1 MARLISRTQVE
12 EIKDFIRDTSFS
24 QNVSISGSLLVSQS
38 FDIGSAPDTKSTI
51 TGSVELTGSLTID
64 GPLNVIGDQ
73 ALNATASVSLKS
85 IDTQL
90 FGGIKPED
98 FGAEEATLFVS
109 STSGDDN
116 NDGRTP
122 QFALRTVKKA
132 AELAE
137 AGDDGRFGLPTG
149 SLFSGF
155 RIEVSSGTYLEEN
168 PIELPKNTTV
178 WGSGLRVTKIVAKNE
193 NEDLFWVNSGCYL
206 SEMTFAGLRVFP
218 SVDDSRSGFAIAFA
232 PNSFIT
238 TSPYIQNC
246 SMISNQENSFLEKY
260 EKIPAGGGGLNV
272 DGNIIHPDSP
282 LASMVL
288 DAYTQIA
295 PNGVGC
301 QVVGRGFIQ
310 LVSFF
315 TNFSAYSVKV
325 IQGGQA
331 VLLNSNTS
339 FGDFGMYA
347 SGSRFITGSGGN
359 LEAFNRVRD
368 GYTIIID
375 TIEDGLTAIPEFI
388 PNTNAGVKVTDE
400 LQQFSNNNS
409 SNVVA
414 EQAKSEYRLV
424 SNIVSSG
431 ISNIPSLLAKSA
443 TRGYN
448 TGSVWNISFGNQ
460 ITGSTSATSTEL
472 DIIDDRFTKVK
483 EVLELGARATASYT
497 LVDNID
503 GLIKATNTVPYIGS
517 DATTQDEVTIIN
529 RNFNTV
535 LQIVERGLNNE
546 FFPLPPFTSSN
557 AANIKVTETP
567 QYNTDISSS
576 AEVANKVSSSFA
588 TVFKILELGSDY
600 APTTIQSSSIEN
612 PSIDFQNGYDT
623 LIGNLSFIQ
632 NETIAYLSSSWSE
645 SDYNEV
651 TCKRDIGH
659 IVNGAAADLLYGGNE
674 QSILNGKFYYLY
686 PSEATASQKQETLD
700 AIRYAG
706 GLAESLVGDITY
718 VEPSINVENGYDL
731 LVNNKS
737 FIQNEV
743 ISFVSSSWRSF
754 EYDEVKCKRD
764 VGHVINAVATDL
776 RYGGNERSRIAG
788 EFYYLYPSTATT
800 TQLLPTLD
808 GIEWAKDLS
817 KKLVVKETFVT
828 ASAIIQSTYD
838 LIVEN
843 RSLIQEETVNF
854 IDTQFPNLVYLR
866 EKCKRDTGYIVDAVS
881 TDLYYGGNQKSV
893 RAGLYYNEVP
903 SKVNGDQLNETVD
916 GISYAKSFID
926 KVITNQIVEPPTVIN
941 NTYAR
946 VRAGNVLQFVSSS
959 VSGSEIERAKVSSSF
974 GIVEDIIKQGEDSLL
989 AAIAGNTPNFKWT
1002 LEEPK
1007 LVSGVTLVESSITAS
1022 SAEVKSISS
1031 SFEIVTKII
1040 ESGSSINT
1048 DKTIGSAS
1056 NGLPISQVG
1065 IPKDSYG
1072 DNLITTTIGT
1082 KLPNDIVAVTNVN
1095 GNIKFNDNSQ
1105 ITSSISASVST
1116 ASSISE
1122 SFRTVIDIIEYGIS
1136 GSKEIS
1142 GSADSSSY
1150 FEVVSLPNDST
1161 AFYINDDQL
1170 RYFDGREGY
1179 ALGGEDTGSF
1189 VGSKKDPTLTLVRNE
1204 MYNFSINDLGF
1215 EDTSINS
1222 PFLIKTKRTAGTVY
1236 DVYESI
1242 GLINN
1247 GITFGTITFTPLED
1261 TPDTLFYVNPTN
1273 ASASGVI
1280 NIVDSLPLS
1289 SEQKYVYVP
1298 TKGEF
1303 EKVVNTK
1310 DNIKVTNGIQ
1320 YTSSLDASVSD
1331 RNIVSGGFST
1341 VVGILKSGVDSYTP
1355 TSATYNPADGEFV
1368 INISQHGLDVDDRIY
1383 LKPESF
1389 VFTCDMD
1396 GNRTEHKLPSVGQP
1410 AYNKQLTI
1418 NSITDNT
1425 ISVNVGKSG
1434 PNIKFTP
1441 TTASYDPATGD
1452 FSATVGKH
1460 TLSVGEGIILSEES
1474 FAFTCDMDNDQSV
1487 KSYPRIGI
1495 DPFAVRSIPI
1505 TSVTDTT
1512 LTFNVGVS
1520 GPNKTFT
1527 PTATSYNALTG
1538 DMIVTVGQH
1547 GLGIGRSVVLE
1558 NESFAFTCDQDGG
1571 ATTHSYPRLGSD
1583 PYAGKSIPIISV
1595 GNTSHTPTNAPYNA
1609 STGLVTLTIAGH
1621 GFSNGDYIKVEDGA
1635 LTYSCVLDGNSVS
1648 KSYPRAGYDYPSGRW
1663 IQISNV
1669 TTDTFDI
1676 NIGSSSYTGAHTFVS
1691 ATAGGIK
1698 RQTGTFTINVGNGG
1712 TAQNSLHTFVSASAN
1727 AVKHKPQ
1734 SPHTFVSASLYAIQH
1749 LPQSNHTFVRTNIN
1763 SVTTLPI
1770 LTKTIDGLVKRGNVT
1785 QYTSSLVSSE
1795 TLISKLSSSFETVLD
1810 IIEFGTGS
1818 TPTSASYDPADGDFV
1833 MTIPNHKFKKADSIY
1848 LKPESFTF
1856 TCDMDNN
1863 KTEHI
1868 LPSVG
1873 QPAYNNKLRIKSVTD
1888 NTITVNVGKSGP
1900 NVEFTPS
1907 TASYNPATGDFVMT
1921 VGTHSLS
1928 VGEGIVLDTHSFA
1941 FTCDMDNNQSVKSY
1955 PRLGIDPYAGRS
1967 IIITDITDTTL
1978 TVNVGVSSPNK
1989 YFTPSNVN
1997 YNSLSGDM
2005 VVTVGQHGL
2014 GVSRSVVLENESFAF
2029 TCDQDGNA
2037 TTHSYPR
2044 SGSDPYAE
2052 QSIKITSVG
2061 TTTHTPTDAPYN
2073 ATTGVVT
2080 LTIAEHGF
2088 SNGDYIKVDDSGLTY
2103 TCVLDG
2109 NSVTKSYP
2117 RAGYDN
2123 PSGRWLA
2130 ISNVTTNT
2138 FDINIGASSYKGT
2151 HTFVSATTNGIKRQT
2166 GTFTINVG
2174 DGGSASGSIHTFVS
2188 ASTNAVKHEP
2198 QSIHTFVS
2206 SSRGAV
2212 KHLPQ
2217 SVHTFVRT
2225 INESVSVIPPKVEN
2239 TEEAIAVGIVS
2250 QFTTSS
2256 ISASASDISFI
2267 SESFEIVTRIIEFG
2281 SGSYE
2286 SSSLYG
2292 SEVTSSTTVA
2302 AYNLLKSNIG
2312 FIQEET
2318 IAYLSSS
2325 WSSASYNELS
2335 CSRDIA
2341 GIVSGAAEDLIHN
2354 VYSASVFNGK
2364 FYLEYPSEAEN
2375 SQLNQTLDGIRYAS
2389 RLAQNIASNVV
2400 FSSPAQ
2406 DRLNTQTIIVNNK
2419 NFIKEEAIS
2428 FLSSSWSSH
2437 NHPEEICKRD
2447 IVHILDASITD
2458 IVYGGNE
2465 RTINAGVFYWKFPSE
2480 ATGSQ
2485 LFPTLDGIEY
2495 AGEVAQKVVS
2505 GAVFVPPTSTKVNA
2519 YNLVFDNKDLIQ
2531 NEVIEYVS
2539 SSWNAADYDDIK
2551 CKRDTGYIID
2561 AAITDLLYGGNERSI
2576 IAGDFYYKYPSKAQ
2590 GSQLDQTVDGI
2601 VHAQRL
2607 SDKVMS
2613 NTILVN
2619 PSVENEGLY
2628 QTIEQNRELVQ
2639 AEVIAYISSSWVG
2652 FDYNEAK
2659 CSRDV
2664 GHILDAVS
2672 TDLRYGGNER
2682 SVVAGEYYY
2691 LYPSEATSVQKSQT
2705 IDGIV
2710 HAANLVQKL
2719 IQNVILSQPSAT
2731 KLSIWNSIRN
2741 NRTLIQKEVTEYID
2755 YKYPFFTYNR
2765 EKCRRDVGHILDGVA
2780 TDFLWGGNQRS
2791 IKSGE
2796 FYYLF
2801 PSEATTVQKDETID
2815 GIMYAKNL
2823 VTDIITQKQ
2832 FTPTTATYD
2841 PSNGDFVMTIPNHN
2855 LDDRD
2860 EIYIKSDSFVFTCTM
2875 DGNKTEHKLPS
2886 VGQPAYNTKLGIKS
2900 VTNDTITVNV
2910 GKSGPNVQFNPTNA
2924 SYDPATGEFV
2934 ITTGTHSLSVGEGIV
2949 LDTGSFAF
2957 TCEMDN
2963 DQSVKSYPRFGIDP
2977 FAGRSMIITDVTDT
2991 TMTVN
2996 VGVSAP
3002 NKLFTP
3008 TDVNYNAL
3016 SGDMI
3021 VTAGQHG
3028 LGIGRSVVLE
3038 NESFAFTCDQDGDS
3052 TTHSYPR
3059 LGSDPY
3065 AEKSI
3070 VITSVGTTSHTITN
3084 APYDASTGDVT
3095 ITIANHN
3102 FSNGDY
3108 IKIDDNGLTY
3118 TCLLDGNSAEKSYPR
3133 AGYDNPSGRWLEISN
3148 VTTNTFDI
3156 NIGSSSNTSAHTFIS
3171 ATNNGLKRQTGT
3183 FTINVGDGGS
3193 ASGSIHTFVSASTN
3207 AVKHLPQSIHTFVS
3221 ASNGAVKH
3229 LPQAGHTFVRT
3240 QNNSISVL
3248 SQLITKSPSRV
3259 SNTDGNIK
3267 VTSYEAVTSSIALSG
3282 SYQTEVSESYGVVTG
3297 IICDGINSFTPT
3309 NATYDPSNGDFVMTI
3324 NEHGLT
3330 TKNGVYLR
3338 PESFTFT
3345 CDMDG
3350 NRSEHNLPSVGQPSY
3365 NKRTKIKSIT
3375 EDTITLNVGKSG
3387 PNVEF
3392 NPTTASYDPATGDFV
3407 VTVASHSLSV
3417 GEGIIMVS
3425 ESFAFTCDMDNDQS
3439 VKSYPRVG
3447 IDPYSVRSIPL
3458 TAVTDTTM
3466 TFNVG
3471 ASGPNKYFTPVSASY
3486 NALSGDMT
3494 LTVSESFG
3502 LGIGRSVVLE
3512 NESIAFTCDMD
3523 SNLTTHSYPRSG
3535 SDPYAEQSIIITS
3548 IGKTNHSVTNA
3559 PYNSATGDVTIT
3571 IANHNFNNGDYIKL
3585 DDNSLT
3591 YTCVLDGNTT
3601 TKSYPRPNYDYP
3613 SGRWLE
3619 ISNVTTNTFDINIGS
3634 SPYVGSHTFVSATTN
3649 GLERQ
3654 DGTFTINVGDGGS
3667 ASGSIHTFVSS
3678 SDRAVKHLPQS
3689 LHTFISS
3696 SNGAIK
3702 HLPQS
3707 NHTFIRTEQSSVS
3720 TVPVLSESIE
3730 DLIKV
3735 SGTSQF
3741 TSSLSGSG
3749 IEAGFVTRSV
3759 GFINDIIKFGTDNT
3773 RFSLAKWYDDT
3784 LDTPQNLT
3792 TGSYVTASGT
3802 YTTDNEFNIVSSS
3815 FGQIIDIIEN
3825 GTGSFTPTN
3834 ATYDPANGNFVISI
3848 SNHNL
3853 NVGDEIYIRPES
3865 FTFTCDM
3872 DGNKTEHILPS
3883 VGQPA
3888 YSGVLPITS
3897 KTTNTITVNVGI
3909 SGPNVSFTPT
3919 NATYDPSNGDFV
3931 ITTGRH
3937 NLSIGEGIVLDTGSF
3952 AFTCDMDDN
3961 QSIKSYPRLGIDPY
3975 ANRSIKI
3982 TSITG
3987 TTMTVNVGV
3996 SGPNKTFKPVSASY
4010 DGLSGDM
4017 ILTVSESFG
4026 LGVGRSVVLENES
4039 ISFTCDQDDNATT
4052 HSYPRLGSDPYAGKS
4067 IKITSVGKSLH
4078 TPTDAPYNSS
4088 TGDVIITI
4096 ANHGFSNGD
4105 YIKVSDNGLTYTC
4118 ILDGNTISKSYPR
4131 AGYDSPSGRWIPITN
4146 VTTNTF
4152 KINIGSSSYVG
4163 KHKFISAQQNSI
4175 ERQTGTFT
4183 INVGDAG
4190 SASGSIHTFV
4200 SSSANAVKHEPQSV
4214 HTFVSA
4220 STGAVKHLPQSV
4232 HTFVRTT
4239 KDSIS
4244 ILPAIVSNTTNNI
4257 KVTDTTQFTSS
4268 IVGSV
4273 TEVNKVK
4280 SSIGIVENILIN
4292 GTSVKPLVHKNNSDK
4307 NNLIKA
4313 TDAVQ
4318 ITSASFGDRLQQRL
4332 ISSSIAIVTNIVENG
4347 TGSLPTLVEYGTPS
4361 DSPKTLAAYNL
4372 LKDNIEFIQSESI
4385 AYLSSSWSTASYDE
4399 SKCSRDIGGIISG
4412 AAEDMLHNANSASI
4426 FNGKFYY
4433 DFPSQAQGAQ
4443 LQQTLDGINYAGR
4456 LAESIVRG
4464 YTFQT
4469 ASAVLSGSVELIR
4482 NNREFIENETI
4493 AFLSSSW
4500 DGFTY
4505 NEITCKRDV
4514 THIID
4519 AVSTDLLYGGNERSV
4534 NAGDYYYR
4542 YPSAAITGGVPN
4554 ENKQKDP
4561 TVTAVDFVQG
4571 FVSEIVSGAI
4581 FQTASNEVEYVYESI
4596 RNNREF
4602 IQSETVQFVNA
4613 KYPNLDYKEASCKR
4627 DTGFIIDAVATDL
4640 RYGGNQ
4646 RALTA
4651 GEFYYRF
4658 PSKATGVQI
4667 EETTDALIYARDLIE
4682 KIVDKETLFIPTGS
4696 LNTDNKIKITS
4707 FSPAAGGD
4715 ITDVTILNTIS
4726 SSFSIVSD
4734 AISNGKADVTPTNAT
4749 YNPTTGNFVMTIVSH
4764 SFDVGEGIYLKPES
4778 FTFTCDMDN
4787 NKTEHSLPSVGQPA
4801 YNKEL
4806 EIVSKTDNTITL
4818 NVGVSGPNV
4827 EFNPTTA
4834 SYNPATGD
4842 FVMTVESHSL
4852 SIGEGIVLD
4861 PESFAFTCDMD
4872 NNQSVK
4878 SYPRVGIDPFAGR
4891 SMKITS
4897 ITGTTMTV
4905 NAGVSGPNKYFTPSN
4920 VNYNALSGDMVVTV
4934 GQHGL
4939 GVSRSVVLENESF
4952 AFTCDQDG
4960 NSTIHSYPRSGS
4972 DPYAE
4977 QSIKITSVGTTSH
4990 TVTNAPY
4997 NASTGDITITIS
5009 EHGFSNGDYIKLS
5022 DNSLT
5027 YTCVLDGDTVEKSY
5041 PRTGIDTPSNRWLV
5055 ISNVTTNT
5063 FDINI
5068 GSSSYTSAHT
5078 FVSATTDGLERQT
5091 GTFTINVGDGGS
5103 ASGSI
5108 HTFVSASTNAVKH
5121 EPQSPHTF
5129 ISASNG
5135 AIKHLPQSLH
5145 TFVRTQNESVSVIQP
5160 ATDYGSV
5167 STDVDILSAYGLITE
5182 SVPFIQNE
5190 VVEYISSSWY
5200 GFDYDSA
5207 KCRRDIGFIVNGVAE
5222 DLRYGIV
5229 SASSVNAKFYY
5240 QFPSEAN
5247 GTGSQ
5252 SQQTVDGI
5260 NYASQLA
5267 NQIVKGATFNSPST
5281 QISAS
5286 VELLRNNRGFIQ
5298 SESISYLSSSW
5309 EGFDFVEATCARDV
5323 GHIIDA
5329 VSTDLLYG
5337 GSQRS
5342 KIAGEYYYKYPST
5355 ATTTQLE
5362 PTTTGIKYAGDL
5374 GSNLVEG
5381 KIFVTASI
5389 EKLAGN
5395 KVLLD
5400 NKEFIQN
5407 EVIAYISS
5415 SWSTFDYN
5423 EDKCK
5428 RDTGYILNGVAT
5440 DFLYGGNERSKVN
5453 GEYYFEKP
5461 SDATLNYQVTGD
5473 ATKTVF
5479 VTPTNATYNPAN
5491 GDFVMTV
5498 GTHRFNVGDSISLS
5512 TESFTFTCDMDGN
5525 KTEHSLPSI
5534 GQPAYNNK
5542 LLITSK
5548 TNDTITVNVGVS
5560 GPNVEFNPTNAT
5572 YNPATGD
5579 FVITTGTHSLSV
5591 GEGIVL
5597 DPQSFAF
5604 TCDMDNNQ
5612 SVKSYPRVGIDPY
5625 AARSIKITSIT
5636 GTTMTVNVGISAAN
5650 KLFTPTDVN
5659 YNALSGDMVVN
5670 VGQHGLGVG
5679 RSVVLENESFAF
5691 TCDQDGD
5698 STTHSYPRSGSDPYA
5713 EQSIVINSVGTTSHT
5728 VFNAPY
5734 NATTG
5739 DITLTIYNHNFSN
5752 GDYIKL
5758 SDNSLSYTCVLDGD
5772 TVEKSYPRAGYDNP
5786 SGRWLEISNVTTNTF
5801 DINIGASSYT
5811 SAHTFVSAT
5820 RNGLERQ
5827 TGTFTINVG
5836 DGGSASGSIHT
5847 FVSASTN
5854 AVKHLPQSVHTFVSA
5869 STGAVKHLPQ
5879 SNHTFVRTK
5888 RNSVSVIIP
5897 AIGQLNQTIDG
5908 INYSARLAGKVLE
5921 NATFVSPTTEVSASA
5936 ELLRNN
5942 RSFVQNE
5949 TIEFISSSWSNVT
5962 YSEDKCRRDTGYIID
5977 AAITDLVYGG
5987 NERSTVAGLYYW
5999 KYPSRATKGGTPS
6012 EANQLDPTVDG
6023 IRFANGTSQNVVQNL
6038 LYTTPSDEIKNGVQL
6053 LRDNTTFIQKE
6064 TIAYLSSSWSEFEY
6078 NEVSCSRDLGYII
6091 DAVATD
6097 LTYGGNERAV
6107 QAGTFYY
6114 YIPSI
6119 ATTEQKPQTTDGIDF
6134 SKGLAEKIIKQK
6146 QLVFPFLLN
6155 KNGANALR
6163 NAKKVLQGKAI
6174 SYTNAAFPTFDYN
6187 EEKCYRDT
6195 GFILDAIVTDI
6206 TYGGNERSIR
6216 AAESYYN
6223 GVYGSAAVVINEQ
6236 KLETAETNRYLRT
6249 QFQFVA
6255 RQAPVEEFGSL
6266 IITTGHDFSYA
6277 GAGVTYKALPP
6288 NQGGD
6293 GIPDPD
6299 KEITEIGGGRVFF
6312 TSGNELGDF
6321 RIGGGLVIKQASGTL
6336 EGRTFSKS
6344 LFSLVTPFSLALQD

>member
-1 MARLISRTQVE
+1 MARLISRKQVE
-12 EIKDFIRDTSFS
+12 EVQDFIRDTSFAQS
-24 QNVSISGSLLVSQS
+24 VSISGSLLVSQS
-38 FDIGSAPDTKSTI
+38 FDLGSDPSEKSTI

-64 GPLNVIGDQ
+64 GPLNFVGDQ
-73 ALNATASVSLKS
+73 SLELTASVALESL
-85 IDTQL
+85 DTQL

-98 FGAEEATLFVS
+98 FGAMDATIYVS
-109 STSGDDN
+109 STSGDDT
-116 NDGRTP
+116 NDGRTQ
-122 QFALRTVKKA
+122 QFPVRTVKRA
-132 AELAE
+132 AELAT

-149 SLFSGF
+149 SLFTGF
-155 RIEVSSGTYLEEN
+155 RIEVSAGTYLEQN

-178 WGSGLRVTKIVAKNE
+178 WGAGLRVTKIVAKNE

-218 SVDDSRSGFAIAFA
+218 SVDNSQSGFAIAFA

-260 EKIPAGGGGLNV
+260 EAIPAGGGGLNV

-375 TIEDGLTAIPEFI
+375 TIEDGLSAIPEFV
-388 PNTNAGVKVTDE
+388 PNTNTGIKVTDE
-400 LQQFSNNNS
+400 LQQFNSNNS
-409 SNVVA
+409 SDTVA

-431 ISNIPSLLAKSA
+431 INNIPSLLAKSA

-448 TGSVWNISFGNQ
+448 TGSVWNISNGTQ
-460 ITGSTSATSTEL
+460 ITSSTSATSTEL
-472 DIIDDRFTKVK
+472 DIIDDRFGKVK
-483 EVLELGARATASYT
+483 DVLSLGARVTSSYT

-503 GLIKATNTVPYIGS
+503 GLIKAGNSNPYIGS
-517 DATTQDEVTIIN
+517 DATSQTEVDIIN
-529 RNFNTV
+529 TNFNTI
-535 LQIVERGLNNE
+535 LKIVEYGLNNE
-546 FFPLPPFTSSN
+546 DYPLPALTSSN
-557 AANIKVTETP
+557 AGNIKVTETP

-588 TVFKILELGSDY
+588 TVFRILELGSDY
-600 APTTIQSSSIEN
+600 APATIQSSSFEN

-623 LIGNLSFIQ
+623 LVGNLSFIQ
-632 NETIAYLSSSWSE
+632 DETIAYLSSSWSE
-645 SDYNEV
+645 SDYNEI

-659 IVNGAAADLLYGGNE
+659 IVNGAAYDLLYGGNE
-674 QSILNGKFYYLY
+674 KSILNGKFYYLY

-808 GIEWAKDLS
+808 GIEWARDLS

-838 LIVEN
+838 LIVAN

-866 EKCKRDTGYIVDAVS
+866 EKCKRDTGYIVDAVL

-926 KVITNQIVEPPTVIN
+926 KVITNQIVEEPTVIG

-946 VRAGNVLQFVSSS
+946 VRAGDVLQFVSSS
-959 VSGSEIERAKVSSSF
+959 VSGSETERAKVSSSF

-1007 LVSGVTLVESSITAS
+1007 LVSGVTLMQSSITAS

-1031 SFEIVTKII
+1031 SFDIVTKII
-1040 ESGSSINT
+1040 ESGSSINL

-1072 DNLITTTIGT
+1072 DNLITTTIGA
-1082 KLPNDIVAVTNVN
+1082 KLPNDIVTISNVDD
-1095 GNIKFNDNSQ
+1095 NIKFNNTTQ
-1105 ITSSISASVST
+1105 ITSSISASVSI

-1122 SFRTVIDIIEYGIS
+1122 SFRTVIDIVEYGIS

-1142 GSADSSSY
+1142 GSANSSSY
-1150 FEVVSLPNDST
+1150 FEVVSLPNDSA

-1170 RYFDGREGY
+1170 KYFDGREGWR
-1179 ALGGEDTGSF
+1179 LGGEDTGSF
-1189 VGSKKDPTLTLVRNE
+1189 LGSKKDPTLTLARNE

-1215 EDTSINS
+1215 EDTTINT
-1222 PFLIKTKRTAGTVY
+1222 PFLIKTKRTAGTTY

-1247 GITFGTITFTPLED
+1247 GITFGTITFTPLAD

-1273 ASASGVI
+1273 VSASGVI

-1289 SEQKYVYVP
+1289 SEQEYVYVP
-1298 TKGEF
+1298 TRGEF
-1303 EKVVNTK
+1303 EKEVNTK
-1310 DNIKVTNGIQ
+1310 NNIKVTNGVQ

-1341 VVGILKSGVDSYTP
+1341 VVGILKSGVDKFTP

-1368 INISQHGLDVDDRIY
+1368 MNVSQHGLDVGDRIY

-1396 GNRTEHKLPSVGQP
+1396 GNRTEHKLPSAGQP

-1418 NSITDNT
+1418 NSITDDT

-1434 PNIKFTP
+1434 PNIKFNP
-1441 TTASYDPATGD
+1441 TNASYDPATGE

-1460 TLSVGEGIILSEES
+1460 TLSVGEGIILSNES
-1474 FAFTCDMDNDQSV
+1474 FAFTCDMDDDQSV
-1487 KSYPRIGI
+1487 KSYPRVGI

-1512 LTFNVGVS
+1512 LTFNVGAS

-1527 PTATSYNALTG
+1527 PSTASYNGLTG

-1547 GLGIGRSVVLE
+1547 GLGVGRSVVLE
-1558 NESFAFTCDQDGG
+1558 NESIAFTCDQDGDS
-1571 ATTHSYPRLGSD
+1571 TTHSYPRLGSD
-1583 PYAGKSIPIISV
+1583 PFAGKSIPITSV
-1595 GNTSHTPTNAPYNA
+1595 GFTEHTPTNAPYDAA
-1609 STGLVTLTIAGH
+1609 SGVITLTIANH
-1621 GFSNGDYIKVEDGA
+1621 GFSNGDYVKVDDNS
-1635 LTYSCVLDGNSVS
+1635 LSYTCVLDGNVVE
-1648 KSYPRAGYDYPSGRW
+1648 KSYPRVGYDYPSGRW
-1663 IQISNV
+1663 LSISNV

-1676 NIGSSSYTGAHTFVS
+1676 NIGTSSYTSAHTFVS
-1691 ATAGGIK
+1691 ATTGGIK
-1698 RQTGTFTINVGNGG
+1698 RQSGTFTINVGDAGS
-1712 TAQNSLHTFVSASAN
+1712 AKNSIHTFVSSSSDSI
-1727 AVKHKPQ
+1727 KHKPQ
-1734 SPHTFVSASLYAIQH
+1734 SPHTFISASRSAIQH
-1749 LPQSNHTFVRTNIN
+1749 LPQSNHTFVRTNTN
-1763 SVTTLPI
+1763 SVSTLPI
-1770 LTKTIDGLVKRGNVT
+1770 LTKTIDGLVKRGSGT
-1785 QYTSSLVSSE
+1785 QFTSSLVGSE

-1818 TPTSASYDPADGDFV
+1818 TPTTATYDPADGDFV

-1848 LKPESFTF
+1848 LKPESFVF
-1856 TCDMDNN
+1856 TCTMDDN
-1863 KTEHI
+1863 KTEHK

-1873 QPAYNNKLRIKSVTD
+1873 QPAYNNKLRIKSVTN

-1907 TASYNPATGDFVMT
+1907 TASYDPATGDFVIT
-1921 VGTHSLS
+1921 TGTHTLS
-1928 VGEGIVLDTHSFA
+1928 VGEGIILDPQSFA
-1941 FTCDMDNNQSVKSY
+1941 FTCDMDNDQAIKSY

-1967 IIITDITDTTL
+1967 MIITDVTDTTM
-1978 TVNVGVSSPNK
+1978 TVNVGASGPNK
-1989 YFTPSNVN
+1989 YFTPSDVN
-1997 YNSLSGDM
+1997 YNALSGDM

-2014 GVSRSVVLENESFAF
+2014 GVNRSVVLENESFAF
-2029 TCDQDGNA
+2029 TCDQDGDS

-2052 QSIKITSVG
+2052 QSILITSVG
-2061 TTTHTPTDAPYN
+2061 TTSHTPTNAPYN
-2073 ATTGVVT
+2073 PTTGIVT
-2080 LTIAEHGF
+2080 LTISSHGF
-2088 SNGDYIKVDDSGLTY
+2088 SNGDYIKVDDNALTY

-2109 NSVTKSYP
+2109 NTTEKSYP
-2117 RAGYDN
+2117 RPTIDY
-2123 PSGRWLA
+2123 PSGRWLE

-2138 FDINIGASSYKGT
+2138 FDINIGSSSYVGA
-2151 HTFVSATTNGIKRQT
+2151 HTFVSATSNGIKRQD

-2188 ASTNAVKHEP
+2188 ASNNAVKHLP

-2206 SSRGAV
+2206 ASRSAV

-2225 INESVSVIPPKVEN
+2225 QNESVSVIPPYVDN
-2239 TEEAIAVGIVS
+2239 TEEAIAVGSVS
-2250 QFTTSS
+2250 QYTSAT
-2256 ISASASDISFI
+2256 SASASDISFI

-2292 SEVTSSTTVA
+2292 SEVTASSTVA
-2302 AYNLLKSNIG
+2302 AYNLLKQNID

-2325 WSSASYNELS
+2325 WSAADYNETS
-2335 CSRDIA
+2335 CSRDIG

-2354 VYSASVFNGK
+2354 VYSASIFNGK
-2364 FYLEYPSEAEN
+2364 FYLEYPSQAQG
-2375 SQLNQTLDGIRYAS
+2375 SQLNQTIDGIRYAS
-2389 RLAQNIASNVV
+2389 KVAQKIVLNEV
-2400 FSSPAQ
+2400 FSYPSQ
-2406 DRLNTQTIIVNNK
+2406 DRLDTQTIINNNK
-2419 NFIKEEAIS
+2419 EFIKEEAIS
-2428 FLSSSWSSH
+2428 FLSASWSDFDY
-2437 NHPEEICKRD
+2437 PENTCKRD
-2447 IVHILDASITD
+2447 VVHILDASITD

-2465 RTINAGVFYWKFPSE
+2465 RTINAGVFYWKYPSE

-2495 AGEVAQKVVS
+2495 AGEVAQKVIS

-2519 YNLVFDNKDLIQ
+2519 YNLVLENRDLIQ

-2539 SSWNAADYDDIK
+2539 SSWNAADYDDVK

-2576 IAGDFYYKYPSKAQ
+2576 IAGDFYYKYPSQAQ

-2619 PSVENEGLY
+2619 PSVEREGLY

-2682 SVVAGEYYY
+2682 SVIAGEYYY
-2691 LYPSEATSVQKSQT
+2691 LYPSEATSVQKTQT
-2705 IDGIV
+2705 IDGII

-2719 IQNVILSQPSAT
+2719 IQNVVLVQPSAT
-2731 KLSIWNSIRN
+2731 KLSIWNTIRN

-2755 YKYPFFTYNR
+2755 FKYPFFAYNR

-2791 IKSGE
+2791 VKGGE

-2815 GIMYAKNL
+2815 GILYAKNL

-2860 EIYIKSDSFVFTCTM
+2860 EIYIKPDSFVFTCTM
-2875 DGNKTEHKLPS
+2875 DDNKTEHKLPS

-3008 TDVNYNAL
+3008 TDVDYNAL

-3095 ITIANHN
+3095 ITISNHN
-3102 FSNGDY
+3102 FNNGDY
-3108 IKIDDNGLTY
+3108 IKLDNNSLTY
-3118 TCLLDGNSAEKSYPR
+3118 TCVLDGDTVEKSYPR
-3133 AGYDNPSGRWLEISN
+3133 VGYDYPSGRWLEISN

-3156 NIGSSSNTSAHTFIS
+3156 NIGSSSYTSAHTFVS
-3171 ATNNGLKRQTGT
+3171 ATTNGLKRQTGT

-3207 AVKHLPQSIHTFVS
+3207 AVKHLPQSVHTFVS

-3248 SQLITKSPSRV
+3248 SQLITKSPLKV

-3267 VTSYEAVTSSIALSG
+3267 VTSFEAVTSSIALSG
-3282 SYQTEVSESYGVVTG
+3282 SYKTEVSESYEIVTG
-3297 IICDGINSFTPT
+3297 IITDGINSFTPT
-3309 NATYDPSNGDFVMTI
+3309 DATYDPSNGDFVMTI

-3330 TKNGVYLR
+3330 TDNGVYLR

-3559 PYNSATGDVTIT
+3559 PYDASTGDVTIT
-3571 IANHNFNNGDYIKL
+3571 IANHNFDNGDYIKL

-3730 DLIKV
+3730 GLIKI
-3735 SGTSQF
+3735 TDTPQF
-3741 TSSLSGSG
+3741 TSVLSGSEVESAF
-3749 IEAGFVTRSV
+3749 ITRSV
-3759 GFINDIIKFGTDNT
+3759 GFINDIIKLGTDKT
-3773 RFSLAKWYDDT
+3773 SFALAKWYDDT

-3802 YTTDNEFNIVSSS
+3802 YTTDTEFSIVSSS

-3825 GTGSFTPTN
+3825 GTGSFTPST

-3872 DGNKTEHILPS
+3872 DGNKTEHNLPS

-3888 YSGVLPITS
+3888 YSGVLSITS
-3897 KTTNTITVNVGI
+3897 KTTNTITVNVGA

-3931 ITTGRH
+3931 ITTGTH

-3961 QSIKSYPRLGIDPY
+3961 QSIKSYPRLGIDPF
-3975 ANRSIKI
+3975 AGRSMKI

-3987 TTMTVNVGV
+3987 NTMTVNVGA
-3996 SGPNKTFKPVSASY
+3996 SAENKTFKPVSASY

-4017 ILTVSESFG
+4017 VLTVSESFG

-4039 ISFTCDQDDNATT
+4039 IAFTCDQDDNATT

-4067 IKITSVGKSLH
+4067 IKITSVGKTLH
-4078 TPTDAPYNSS
+4078 TPTDAPYNSA
-4088 TGDVIITI
+4088 TGDVTITI
-4096 ANHGFSNGD
+4096 AGHGFSNGD
-4105 YIKVSDNGLTYTC
+4105 YIKISDNGLSYTC
-4118 ILDGNTISKSYPR
+4118 ILDGNSVKKSYPR
-4131 AGYDSPSGRWIPITN
+4131 PNYDYHSGRWLEISN

-4163 KHKFISAQQNSI
+4163 EHTFVSALENSI

-4183 INVGDAG
+4183 INVGNAG
-4190 SASGSIHTFV
+4190 SASGSVHTFV
-4200 SSSANAVKHEPQSV
+4200 SSSLDAVKHLPQSV

-4220 STGAVKHLPQSV
+4220 STRAVKHLPQSV

-4244 ILPAIVSNTTNNI
+4244 ILPAVVSNTINHI
-4257 KVTDTTQFTSS
+4257 KVTDTNQFTSS
-4268 IVGSV
+4268 INGSV
-4273 TEVNKVK
+4273 TEINKVK
-4280 SSIGIVENILIN
+4280 SSIGTIEDILQN
-4292 GTSVKPLVHKNNSDK
+4292 GVSVKPNVVKNNSDK
-4307 NNLIKA
+4307 NNLIKV
-4313 TDAVQ
+4313 TDVAQ
-4318 ITSASFGDRLQQRL
+4318 ITSSSFGDRLQQRL
-4332 ISSSIAIVTNIVENG
+4332 ISSSISIVTNIVENG
-4347 TGSLPTLVEYGTPS
+4347 TGSLPTVVEYGTPS
-4361 DSPKTLAAYNL
+4361 NSPKTLAAYNL
-4372 LKDNIEFIQSESI
+4372 LKDNIGFIQSETI

-4412 AAEDMLHNANSASI
+4412 AAEDMLYNANSSSI

-4505 NEITCKRDV
+4505 NETTCKRDV

-4542 YPSAAITGGVPN
+4542 YPSAAIIGGVPN

-4602 IQSETVQFVNA
+4602 IQSETVEFVNA

-4667 EETTDALIYARDLIE
+4667 EETTDALIYAKDLIE

-4707 FSPAAGGD
+4707 FSPATGGD
-4715 ITDVTILNTIS
+4715 ITDITILNTIS

-4749 YNPTTGNFVMTIVSH
+4749 YDPSNGNFVMTVVSH

-4787 NKTEHSLPSVGQPA
+4787 NKTEHNLPSVGQPA
-4801 YNKEL
+4801 YNTKL
-4806 EIVSKTDNTITL
+4806 EIISKTNDTITL
-4818 NVGVSGPNV
+4818 NVGASGPNV

-4834 SYNPATGD
+4834 SYDPSTGD

-4852 SIGEGIVLD
+4852 SVGEGIILD
-4861 PESFAFTCDMD
+4861 PQSFAFTCEMD
-4872 NNQSVK
+4872 NDQSVK
-4878 SYPRVGIDPFAGR
+4878 SYPRLGIDPYAGR

-4905 NAGVSGPNKYFTPSN
+4905 NVGASGPNKLFTPTD

-4939 GVSRSVVLENESF
+4939 GIGRSVVLENESF

-4960 NSTIHSYPRSGS
+4960 DSTTHSYPRSGS

-4977 QSIKITSVGTTSH
+4977 QSIVINSVGTTSH

-4997 NASTGDITITIS
+4997 NAATGDVTITIAN
-5009 EHGFSNGDYIKLS
+5009 HNFNNGDYIKLS

-5027 YTCVLDGDTVEKSY
+5027 YTCVLDGNSVEKSY
-5041 PRTGIDTPSNRWLV
+5041 PRTGIDYPSGRWLE

-5121 EPQSPHTF
+5121 LPQSVHTF
-5129 ISASNG
+5129 VSASNG
-5135 AIKHLPQSLH
+5135 AIKHLPQSVH

-5200 GFDYDSA
+5200 GFDYDSD
-5207 KCRRDIGFIVNGVAE
+5207 KCRRDVGFIVNGVAE

-5267 NQIVKGATFNSPST
+5267 DQIVKGATFSLPSN
-5281 QISAS
+5281 QLSAS
-5286 VELLRNNRGFIQ
+5286 VELLRSNREFIQ

-5309 EGFDFVEATCARDV
+5309 EGFDYVESTCRRDV

-5337 GSQRS
+5337 GTQRS

-5374 GSNLVEG
+5374 GSKLVQSE
-5381 KIFVTASI
+5381 IFVTASA
-5389 EKLAGN
+5389 ERLAGN

-5461 SDATLNYQVTGD
+5461 SNATLNYQVT
-5473 ATKTVF
+5473 
-5479 VTPTNATYNPAN
+5479 
-5491 GDFVMTV
+5491 
-5498 GTHRFNVGDSISLS
+5498 
-5512 TESFTFTCDMDGN
+5512 
-5525 KTEHSLPSI
+5525 
-5534 GQPAYNNK
+5534 
-5542 LLITSK
+5542 
-5548 TNDTITVNVGVS
+5548 
-5560 GPNVEFNPTNAT
+5560 
-5572 YNPATGD
+5572 
-5579 FVITTGTHSLSV
+5579 
-5591 GEGIVL
+5591 
-5597 DPQSFAF
+5597 
-5604 TCDMDNNQ
+5604 
-5612 SVKSYPRVGIDPY
+5612 
-5625 AARSIKITSIT
+5625 
-5636 GTTMTVNVGISAAN
+5636 
-5650 KLFTPTDVN
+5650 
-5659 YNALSGDMVVN
+5659 
-5670 VGQHGLGVG
+5670 
-5679 RSVVLENESFAF
+5679 
-5691 TCDQDGD
+5691 
-5698 STTHSYPRSGSDPYA
+5698 
-5713 EQSIVINSVGTTSHT
+5713 
-5728 VFNAPY
+5728 
-5734 NATTG
+5734 
-5739 DITLTIYNHNFSN
+5739 
-5752 GDYIKL
+5752 
-5758 SDNSLSYTCVLDGD
+5758 
-5772 TVEKSYPRAGYDNP
+5772 
-5786 SGRWLEISNVTTNTF
+5786 
-5801 DINIGASSYT
+5801 AS
-5811 SAHTFVSAT
+5811 
-5820 RNGLERQ
+5820 
-5827 TGTFTINVG
+5827 
-5836 DGGSASGSIHT
+5836 
-5847 FVSASTN
+5847 
-5854 AVKHLPQSVHTFVSA
+5854 
-5869 STGAVKHLPQ
+5869 
-5879 SNHTFVRTK
+5879 
-5888 RNSVSVIIP
+5888 
-5897 AIGQLNQTIDG
+5897 GQLNQTIDG

-5921 NATFVSPTTEVSASA
+5921 NATFVSPTSEVSASA

-5962 YSEDKCRRDTGYIID
+5962 YNEDKCRRDTGYIID

-5999 KYPSRATKGGTPS
+5999 RYPSRATKGGTPS

-6038 LYTTPSDEIKNGVQL
+6038 IYTTPSDEIKNGVQL

-6134 SKGLAEKIIKQK
+6134 SKGLAEKIIKQQ

-6163 NAKKVLQGKAI
+6163 NAKKELQGKAI
-6174 SYTNAAFPTFDYN
+6174 SYTNAAFPSFDYN

-6206 TYGGNERSIR
+6206 IYGGNERSIR

-6223 GVYGSAAVVINEQ
+6223 GIYGSAAVVINEQ

>member
-1 MARLISRTQVE
+1 MARLISRKQVE
-12 EIKDFIRDTSFS
+12 EIQDFIRDTSFA
-24 QNVSISGSLLVSQS
+24 QGVSISGSLLVSQS
-38 FDIGSAPDTKSTI
+38 FTLGSDPSEKSTI
-51 TGSVELTGSLTID
+51 TGSVELSGSLTID
-64 GPLNVIGDQ
+64 GPLNVVGDQ
-73 ALNATASVSLKS
+73 ALELTSSVSLES
-85 IDTQL
+85 LDSRL

-98 FGAEEATLFVS
+98 FGAMDATIYVS
-109 STSGDDN
+109 STSGDDT

-122 QFALRTVKKA
+122 QFPLRTVKRA
-132 AELAE
+132 AELAT

-149 SLFSGF
+149 SLFTGF
-155 RIEVSSGTYLEEN
+155 AIEVSAGTYLEEN

-178 WGSGLRVTKIVAKNE
+178 WGAGLRVTKIVAKNE

-218 SVDDSRSGFAIAFA
+218 SVDNSRSGFAIAFA

-238 TSPYIQNC
+238 TSPYVQNC
-246 SMISNQENSFLEKY
+246 SMISNQENSFLEAY
-260 EKIPAGGGGLNV
+260 EDIPAGGGGLNV

-325 IQGGQA
+325 LDGGQA

-375 TIEDGLTAIPEFI
+375 TIEDGLTAIPEFV
-388 PNTNAGVKVTDE
+388 PNTNDGIKVTDE
-400 LQQFSNNNS
+400 LQQFSSNNS
-409 SNVVA
+409 SDKVA

-448 TGSVWNISFGNQ
+448 TGSVWNVSFGNQ

-472 DIIDDRFTKVK
+472 AIIEDRFDKVK
-483 EVLELGARATASYT
+483 ETLEIGARATASYT

-503 GLIKATNTVPYIGS
+503 GLVKVGNETPYITS
-517 DATTQDEVTIIN
+517 DATTQTEVDIIN
-529 RNFNTV
+529 RNYNSV
-535 LQIVERGLNNE
+535 LRIVEFGLDDTDN
-546 FFPLPPFTSSN
+546 PLPPITSSN
-557 AANIKVTETP
+557 AGNIKITETP
-567 QYNTDISSS
+567 QFITDISSS
-576 AEVANKVSSSFA
+576 AEVRNKISSSFA
-588 TVFKILELGSDY
+588 TVYRILELGSDY
-600 APTTIQSSSIEN
+600 APSIIQSSSFEN
-612 PSIDFQNGYDT
+612 PSIDYQNGYNA
-623 LIGNLSFIQ
+623 LLGNLSFIQ
-632 NETIAYLSSSWSE
+632 EETIAYLSSSWSTF
-645 SDYNEV
+645 DYNET
-651 TCKRDIGH
+651 TCKRDLGY
-659 IVNGAAADLLYGGNE
+659 IVSGAAHDLLYGGNE
-674 QSILNGKFYYLY
+674 ESVLNGNFYYLY
-686 PSEATASQKQETLD
+686 PSEATSSQKQQTLD

-706 GLAESLVGDITY
+706 GIAERVIGDVTY
-718 VEPSINVENGYDL
+718 VEPSVNVINGYDL
-731 LVNNKS
+731 LTNNKL
-737 FIQNEV
+737 FIQNQV
-743 ISFVSSSWRSF
+743 ISYVSSSWRNF
-754 EYDEVKCKRD
+754 DYDEDKCKRD
-764 VGHVINAVATDL
+764 VGHIIDAVSTDL

-808 GIEWAKDLS
+808 GIEWARDLS
-817 KKLVVKETFVT
+817 KKLVVKDTFVT

-866 EKCKRDTGYIVDAVS
+866 DKCKRDTGFIVDAVA

-893 RAGLYYNEVP
+893 RAGLYYGEIP

-926 KVITNQIVEPPTVIN
+926 KVIVNEIVEAPAVID
-941 NTYAR
+941 NTYSR
-946 VRAGNVLQFVSSS
+946 VKVGNILPFSSS
-959 VSGSEIERAKVSSSF
+959 LVSGSETEKVKVSSSF
-974 GIVEDIIKQGEDSLL
+974 GLVEDIIKQGEDSLL
-989 AAIAGNTPNFKWT
+989 AAIAGNTPNLEWT

-1007 LVSGVTLVESSITAS
+1007 LVSSTTLITSSITAS
-1022 SAEVKSISS
+1022 NSELSSISQ
-1031 SFEIVTKII
+1031 SFEIVTTII
-1040 ESGSSINT
+1040 ESGSSIT
-1048 DKTIGSAS
+1048 SDIVVGFAP

-1065 IPKDSYG
+1065 IPKNSYG

-1082 KLPNDIVAVTNVN
+1082 TLPNDIVEVSNVKD
-1095 GNIKFNDNSQ
+1095 GIKFNNNSQ
-1105 ITSSISASVST
+1105 YTSSISAST
-1116 ASSISE
+1116 PISSEISE
-1122 SFRTVIDIIEYGIS
+1122 SFRTVIDIVEYGIS

-1142 GSADSSSY
+1142 GSANSSSY

-1161 AFYINDDQL
+1161 AFYINDNQL
-1170 RYFDGREGY
+1170 KYFDGREGWR
-1179 ALGGEDTGSF
+1179 LGGEDTGSF
-1189 VGSKKDPTLTLVRNE
+1189 LGSKKDPTLTLVRNE
-1204 MYNFSINDLGF
+1204 MYTFSVNDLGF
-1215 EDTSINS
+1215 EDININA
-1222 PFLIKTKRTAGTVY
+1222 PFLIKTKRTAGTTY

-1247 GITFGTITFTPLED
+1247 GITFGTITFTPLVD

-1273 ASASGVI
+1273 VSASGVI

-1289 SEQKYVYVP
+1289 SEQEFVYVP

-1310 DNIKVTNGIQ
+1310 NNIKVTDGVQ

-1341 VVGILKSGVDSYTP
+1341 VVGILKSGIDSYTP
-1355 TSATYNPADGEFV
+1355 TTATYNPADGEFV
-1368 INISQHGLDVDDRIY
+1368 MTISQHDLDVNDRIY
-1383 LKPESF
+1383 LRPESF

-1434 PNIKFTP
+1434 PNIEFNP
-1441 TTASYDPATGD
+1441 TNASYDPLTGN
-1452 FSATVGKH
+1452 FVATVGKH
-1460 TLSVGEGIILSEES
+1460 TLSVGEGIILSPEA
-1474 FAFTCDMDNDQSV
+1474 FAFTCDMDNDQAV
-1487 KSYPRIGI
+1487 KSYPRVGI

-1512 LTFNVGVS
+1512 MTFNVGAS
-1520 GPNKTFT
+1520 GPNKYFT
-1527 PTATSYNALTG
+1527 PTSASYNALTG

-1547 GLGIGRSVVLE
+1547 GLGVGRSVVLKD
-1558 NESFAFTCDQDGG
+1558 ESFAFTCDQDSD
-1571 ATTHSYPRLGSD
+1571 ATTHSYPRPGSD
-1583 PYAGKSIPIISV
+1583 PYAGKSIEIKSV
-1595 GNTSHTPTNAPYNA
+1595 GNTQHTPTDAPYNA
-1609 STGLVTLTIAGH
+1609 STGIVTLTIAGH
-1621 GFSNGDYIKVEDGA
+1621 GFSNGDYVKVDNGA
-1635 LTYSCVLDGNSVS
+1635 LIYTCVLDGNTVQ

-1663 IQISNV
+1663 LEISNV
-1669 TTDTFDI
+1669 TTNTFDI
-1676 NIGSSSYTGAHTFVS
+1676 NIGASSYKSAHTFVS
-1691 ATAGGIK
+1691 ATTGGIR
-1698 RQTGTFTINVGNGG
+1698 RQTGTFTINVGDGG
-1712 TAQNSLHTFVSASAN
+1712 TASNSLHTFVSASSN
-1727 AVKHKPQ
+1727 AVKHEPQ
-1734 SPHTFVSASLYAIQH
+1734 SVHTFVSASRKAIKH
-1749 LPQSNHTFVRTNIN
+1749 LPQSVHTFVRTNKD
-1763 SVTTLPI
+1763 SVSTLPI
-1770 LTKTIDGLVKRGNVT
+1770 LTKNIEGLVKRSDAT
-1785 QYTSSLVSSE
+1785 QFTSSLVGSE

-1818 TPTSASYDPADGDFV
+1818 TPTTATYDPADGDFV
-1833 MTIPNHKFKKADSIY
+1833 MTIPNHKFRKTDSIY

-1856 TCDMDNN
+1856 TCEMDDN
-1863 KTEHI
+1863 KTEHK

-1873 QPAYNNKLRIKSVTD
+1873 QPAYNTKLGIKSVTN
-1888 NTITVNVGKSGP
+1888 NTVTVNVGKSGP
-1900 NVEFTPS
+1900 NVQFNPTN
-1907 TASYNPATGDFVMT
+1907 ASYDPATGEFVIT
-1921 VGTHSLS
+1921 TGTHTLS
-1928 VGEGIVLDTHSFA
+1928 VGEGIILDTESFA
-1941 FTCDMDNNQSVKSY
+1941 FTCDMDNDQSVKSY

-1967 IIITDITDTTL
+1967 MIITDVTNNTM
-1978 TVNVGVSSPNK
+1978 TVNVGISGPNK
-1989 YFTPSNVN
+1989 YFTPSDVN
-1997 YNSLSGDM
+1997 YNALTGEM
-2005 VVTVGQHGL
+2005 VLTVGQHGL

-2029 TCDQDGNA
+2029 TCDQDGDS

-2052 QSIKITSVG
+2052 QSIKIISVG
-2061 TTTHTPTDAPYN
+2061 TTSHTPTNAPYN
-2073 ATTGVVT
+2073 PTTGIVT
-2080 LTIAEHGF
+2080 LTISNHGF
-2088 SNGDYIKVDDSGLTY
+2088 SNNDYIKVDDGALTY

-2109 NSVTKSYP
+2109 NTTQKSYP
-2117 RAGYDN
+2117 RAGYDS
-2123 PSGRWLA
+2123 PSGRWLQ

-2138 FDINIGASSYKGT
+2138 FDINIGSSSYTGA
-2151 HTFVSATTNGIKRQT
+2151 HTFVSATTNGIKRQD

-2198 QSIHTFVS
+2198 QSVHTFVS
-2206 SSRGAV
+2206 ASYGAV

-2225 INESVSVIPPKVEN
+2225 INDSVTVIPPQIDN
-2239 TEEAIAVGIVS
+2239 TEEAIAVTTET

-2256 ISASASDISFI
+2256 ISASAADIEFI
-2267 SESFEIVTRIIEFG
+2267 SGAFDIVTKIIEFG

-2292 SEVTSSTTVA
+2292 SEVTASSTVA
-2302 AYNLLKSNIG
+2302 AYNLLKSNID
-2312 FIQEET
+2312 FIKEET

-2325 WSSASYNELS
+2325 WSTASYDEDK
-2335 CSRDIA
+2335 CMRDVA

-2354 VYSASVFNGK
+2354 VYSASIFNGK
-2364 FYLEYPSEAEN
+2364 FYLEYPSQAQG
-2375 SQLNQTLDGIRYAS
+2375 SQLSQTIDGIRYAS
-2389 RLAQNIASNVV
+2389 RVAQKIASNVT
-2400 FSSPAQ
+2400 FSNPVQ
-2406 DRLNTQTIIVNNK
+2406 DRLDTQTIINNNK
-2419 NFIKEEAIS
+2419 EFIKEEGIA
-2428 FLSSSWSSH
+2428 FLSASWSDFDY
-2437 NHPEEICKRD
+2437 PEETCKRD

-2465 RTINAGVFYWKFPSE
+2465 RTINAGIFYYKFPSE

-2505 GAVFVPPTSTKVNA
+2505 GAVFTPLSSDKVNA
-2519 YNLVFDNKDLIQ
+2519 YNLVLENRDLIQ

-2539 SSWNAADYDDIK
+2539 SSWNAADYDDVK

-2576 IAGDFYYKYPSKAQ
+2576 IAGDFYYKYPSQAQ

-2619 PSVENEGLY
+2619 PSVEREGLY

-2652 FDYNEAK
+2652 FDYDEAK

-2682 SVVAGEYYY
+2682 SVIAGEYYY
-2691 LYPSEATSVQKSQT
+2691 LYPSEATSVQKTQT

-2719 IQNVILSQPSAT
+2719 IQNVVLVQPSET
-2731 KLSIWNSIRN
+2731 KLSIWNTIRD

-2755 YKYPFFTYNR
+2755 YTFPFFTYNR

-2801 PSEATTVQKDETID
+2801 PSEATTVQKVETIE
-2815 GIMYAKNL
+2815 GIVYAKNL
-2823 VTDIITQKQ
+2823 VRDIITQKT

-2841 PSNGDFVMTIPNHN
+2841 PSNGDFVVTISKHG
-2855 LDDRD
+2855 LDVGD
-2860 EIYIKSDSFVFTCTM
+2860 EICIRPESFVFTCTM
-2875 DGNKTEHKLPS
+2875 DNNRTEHKLPS
-2886 VGQPAYNTKLGIKS
+2886 IGQPAYNNKLKVKS
-2900 VTNDTITVNV
+2900 VTEDTITVDV
-2910 GKSGPNVQFNPTNA
+2910 GKSGPNVEFTPSSA

-2934 ITTGTHSLSVGEGIV
+2934 ITTGNHSLSIGEGIV

-2957 TCEMDN
+2957 TCDMDN
-2963 DQSVKSYPRFGIDP
+2963 NQSVKSYPRFGIDP

-3008 TDVNYNAL
+3008 TDVDYNAL
-3016 SGDMI
+3016 SGDMV
-3021 VTAGQHG
+3021 VTVGQHG
-3028 LGIGRSVVLE
+3028 LGVGRSVVLE
-3038 NESFAFTCDQDGDS
+3038 NESFAFTCDQDGDTS
-3052 TTHSYPR
+3052 VHSYPR

-3065 AEKSI
+3065 AEQSI
-3070 VITSVGTTSHTITN
+3070 VINSVGTTSHTITN

-3095 ITIANHN
+3095 ITITGHG

-3108 IKIDDNGLTY
+3108 IKLSDNSLTY
-3118 TCLLDGNSAEKSYPR
+3118 TCILDGNSVEKSYPR
-3133 AGYDNPSGRWLEISN
+3133 PGYDYPSGRWLEISN

-3156 NIGSSSNTSAHTFIS
+3156 NIGSSSYTSAHTFVS
-3171 ATNNGLKRQTGT
+3171 ATTNGLERQTGT

-3193 ASGSIHTFVSASTN
+3193 ASGSIHTFVSASIN
-3207 AVKHLPQSIHTFVS
+3207 AVKHLPQSVHTFVS

-3248 SQLITKSPSRV
+3248 SQLITKTPSKV
-3259 SNTDGNIK
+3259 SNSDGNIK
-3267 VTSYEAVTSSIALSG
+3267 VTSFNSVSSSIALSG
-3282 SYQTEVSESYGVVTG
+3282 SYQTEVSESYDIVTG
-3297 IICDGINSFTPT
+3297 IIKTGIESFTPKT
-3309 NATYDPSNGDFVMTI
+3309 ATYDPANGDFLMTVPKHNLHSGDSI
-3324 NEHGLT
+3324 
-3330 TKNGVYLR
+3330 YLK
-3338 PESFTFT
+3338 PESFVFT

-3350 NRSEHNLPSVGQPSY
+3350 NRTEHKLPSIGQPAY
-3365 NKRTKIKSIT
+3365 DNRLTIKST
-3375 EDTITLNVGKSG
+3375 TSDTITVNVGKSG
-3387 PNVEF
+3387 PNVEY
-3392 NPTTASYDPATGDFV
+3392 NPSTASYDPATGEFV
-3407 VTVASHSLSV
+3407 VTVASHSLSI
-3417 GEGIIMVS
+3417 GEGVVMS
-3425 ESFAFTCDMDNDQS
+3425 PESFAFTCDMDNDQS

-3447 IDPYSVRSIPL
+3447 IDPYSVRSLPL

-3471 ASGPNKYFTPVSASY
+3471 VSGPNKYFTPVSASY
-3486 NALSGDMT
+3486 NSLSGDMT
-3494 LTVSESFG
+3494 LTVTESFG
-3502 LGIGRSVVLE
+3502 LGVGRSVVLE
-3512 NESIAFTCDMD
+3512 NESFAFTCDMD
-3523 SNLTTHSYPRSG
+3523 SNVTTHSYPRSG
-3535 SDPYAEQSIIITS
+3535 SDPYAEQSIKITS
-3548 IGKTNHSVTNA
+3548 VGTTSHSVTDA
-3559 PYNSATGDVTIT
+3559 PYDSATGDVTIT

-3591 YTCVLDGNTT
+3591 YTCVLDKNIT

-3649 GLERQ
+3649 GLKRQ

-3667 ASGSIHTFVSS
+3667 ASGSLHTFVSAS
-3678 SDRAVKHLPQS
+3678 NRAVKHEPQSVHTFVSASNGALKHLPQS
-3689 LHTFISS
+3689 
-3696 SNGAIK
+3696 A
-3702 HLPQS
+3702 
-3707 NHTFIRTEQSSVS
+3707 HTFIRTQRDSVS
-3720 TVPVLSESIE
+3720 TLPILTENIE
-3730 DLIKV
+3730 GLIKIND
-3735 SGTSQF
+3735 TSQF
-3741 TSSLSGSG
+3741 TSSLSGS
-3749 IEAGFVTRSV
+3749 EVESAFVTRSV
-3759 GFINDIIKFGTDNT
+3759 GFINDIIRFGTDDT
-3773 RFSLAKWYDDT
+3773 PFALAKWFDDT
-3784 LDTPQNLT
+3784 LDTPQQLT

-3802 YTTDNEFNIVSSS
+3802 YVTDTEFGIVSSS
-3815 FGQIIDIIEN
+3815 FGEIINIIEN
-3825 GTGSFTPTN
+3825 GTGSFTPTT
-3834 ATYDPANGNFVISI
+3834 ATYDPSNGNFVVTIP
-3848 SNHNL
+3848 NHTL
-3853 NVGDEIYIRPES
+3853 DIGDEIYIRPES
-3865 FTFTCDM
+3865 FTFTCTM
-3872 DGNKTEHILPS
+3872 DGNRTEHKLPS

-3888 YSGVLPITS
+3888 YTNKLEITA
-3897 KTTNTITVNVGI
+3897 KTTDTITVNVGASDPDI
-3909 SGPNVSFTPT
+3909 EWTPT
-3919 NATYDPSNGDFV
+3919 NATYDPANGDFV
-3931 ITTGRH
+3931 ITTGTH
-3937 NLSIGEGIVLDTGSF
+3937 TLSVGEGIVLSTGSF
-3952 AFTCDMDDN
+3952 AFTCDMDNN
-3961 QSIKSYPRLGIDPY
+3961 QSTKSYPRFGIDPF
-3975 ANRSIKI
+3975 AGRSMKL
-3982 TSITG
+3982 TSVTSN
-3987 TTMTVNVGV
+3987 TMTVNVGI
-3996 SGPNKTFKPVSASY
+3996 SGPNKYFTPTTASY
-4010 DGLSGDM
+4010 DALSGDM
-4017 ILTVSESFG
+4017 TLTVTESFG

-4039 ISFTCDQDDNATT
+4039 FAFTCDQDGDATT
-4052 HSYPRLGSDPYAGKS
+4052 HSYPRSGSDPYAEQS
-4067 IKITSVGKSLH
+4067 IVITSVGTTSH
-4078 TPTDAPYNSS
+4078 TPTNAPYNSV
-4088 TGDVIITI
+4088 TGVVTLTI

-4105 YIKVSDNGLTYTC
+4105 YVKVADNALTYTC
-4118 ILDGNTISKSYPR
+4118 VLDDNTTTKSYPR
-4131 AGYDSPSGRWIPITN
+4131 PGYDYPSGRWLEISN

-4152 KINIGSSSYVG
+4152 NINIGASSYIG
-4163 KHKFISAQQNSI
+4163 EHKFISAAANGI

-4183 INVGDAG
+4183 INVGDGG
-4190 SASGSIHTFV
+4190 SASGSLHTFV
-4200 SSSANAVKHEPQSV
+4200 SASANAVKHEPQSL

-4220 STGAVKHLPQSV
+4220 SKGAVKHLPQAG
-4232 HTFVRTT
+4232 HTFVRTENN
-4239 KDSIS
+4239 SIS
-4244 ILPAIVSNTTNNI
+4244 ILPKLVTNAENNI
-4257 KVTDTTQFTSS
+4257 KVTSANQFTSS
-4268 IVGSV
+4268 IVGSSI
-4273 TEVNKVK
+4273 EINKVNT
-4280 SSIGIVENILIN
+4280 SVGIIENILQN
-4292 GTSVKPLVHKNNSDK
+4292 GLGVKPNVVKNNSDVD
-4307 NNLIKA
+4307 NLIKV

-4318 ITSASFGDRLQQRL
+4318 FTSESFGDRLQQRL
-4332 ISSSIAIVTNIVENG
+4332 ISSSIAIVTNIVKNG
-4347 TGSLPTLVEYGTPS
+4347 TGSLPTVVEYGAPS
-4361 DSPKTLAAYNL
+4361 ESPTTIAAYNL
-4372 LKDNIEFIQSESI
+4372 LKENIGFIQSESI

-4412 AAEDMLHNANSASI
+4412 AAEDMLYNANSASI

-4469 ASAVLSGSVELIR
+4469 ASAVVSGSYELIR
-4482 NNREFIENETI
+4482 NNREFIQNETI
-4493 AFLSSSW
+4493 EFLSSSW

-4505 NEITCKRDV
+4505 NEITCKRDI

-4542 YPSAAITGGVPN
+4542 FPSAAISGGVPN
-4554 ENKQKDP
+4554 ENRQKDP
-4561 TVTAVDFVQG
+4561 TVTAIDYVQNI
-4571 FVSEIVSGAI
+4571 VTEIVSGAV
-4581 FQTASNEVEYVYESI
+4581 FQTASNEVEFVYDTI
-4596 RNNREF
+4596 RENREF
-4602 IQSETVQFVNA
+4602 LQAETVAFVNA
-4613 KYPNLDYKEASCKR
+4613 KYPNFEYNELSCSR

-4658 PSKATGVQI
+4658 PSEATGNQLD
-4667 EETTDALIYARDLIE
+4667 ETTDALIYTKDLIE
-4682 KIVDKETLFIPTGS
+4682 KLVNKETLFVQTGS
-4696 LNTDNKIKITS
+4696 LNTDNGIKVTS
-4707 FSPAAGGD
+4707 FSPATGSS
-4715 ITDVTILNTIS
+4715 ITDVTIFNTIS
-4726 SSFSIVSD
+4726 SSFAIVSD
-4734 AISNGKADVTPTNAT
+4734 AIANGKADSTPTNAT
-4749 YNPTTGNFVMTIVSH
+4749 YDPSNGEFVLTIESH
-4764 SFDVGEGIYLKPES
+4764 SYTEGEGIYLSPES

-4787 NKTEHSLPSVGQPA
+4787 NKTEDKLPSVGQPA
-4801 YNKEL
+4801 YNNEL
-4806 EIVSKTDNTITL
+4806 EILSKTNNTITV
-4818 NVGVSGPNV
+4818 NVGASGPNV

-4834 SYNPATGD
+4834 SYDPATGE

-4852 SIGEGIVLD
+4852 SIGEGIILD
-4861 PESFAFTCDMD
+4861 IESFAFTCDMD

-4891 SMKITS
+4891 SMKITD
-4897 ITGTTMTV
+4897 ITDTTMTV
-4905 NAGVSGPNKYFTPSN
+4905 NVGISGPNKFFTPSD
-4920 VNYNALSGDMVVTV
+4920 VDYNALSGDMIVTV
-4934 GQHGL
+4934 GQHGI
-4939 GVSRSVVLENESF
+4939 GVGRSVVLENESF

-4960 NSTIHSYPRSGS
+4960 DTSVHSYPRSGS

-4977 QSIKITSVGTTSH
+4977 QSIVITSVGTTSH
-4990 TVTNAPY
+4990 TVTDAPY
-4997 NASTGDITITIS
+4997 NASTGDVTITIAN
-5009 EHGFSNGDYIKLS
+5009 HNFSNGDYIKL
-5022 DNSLT
+5022 DNNSLT

-5041 PRTGIDTPSNRWLV
+5041 PRAGIDYPNGRWLE

-5068 GSSSYTSAHT
+5068 GSSSYTNTHT
-5078 FVSATTDGLERQT
+5078 FVSATNDGLERQT

-5103 ASGSI
+5103 ASGSV

-5121 EPQSPHTF
+5121 LPQSVHTF
-5129 ISASNG
+5129 VSASNG
-5135 AIKHLPQSLH
+5135 AIKHLPQSVH
-5145 TFVRTQNESVSVIQP
+5145 TFVRTEQNSVSVVQP
-5160 ATDYGSV
+5160 AFEYGSLLTG
-5167 STDVDILSAYGLITE
+5167 SDILTTYGLITE

-5190 VVEYISSSWY
+5190 VVEYISSSWI
-5200 GFDYDSA
+5200 GFDYDDV
-5207 KCRRDIGFIVNGVAE
+5207 KCRRDVGFIVNGVAE

-5229 SASSVNAKFYY
+5229 SQSVVNAKFYY

-5252 SQQTVDGI
+5252 AQQTIDGI
-5260 NYASQLA
+5260 NYASQLTE
-5267 NQIVKGATFNSPST
+5267 QIVKGVTFDFPSA

-5286 VELLRNNRGFIQ
+5286 VELIRNNREFIQ

-5309 EGFDFVEATCARDV
+5309 EGFDYVEATCMRDV
-5323 GHIIDA
+5323 GHILDA

-5337 GSQRS
+5337 GNQRS
-5342 KIAGEYYYKYPST
+5342 KIAGEYYYKYPSS
-5355 ATTTQLE
+5355 ATSTQLE
-5362 PTTTGIKYAGDL
+5362 PTTTGIKYAGDVA
-5374 GSNLVEG
+5374 SKLVQNE
-5381 KIFVTASI
+5381 IFVTASA
-5389 EKLAGN
+5389 ERLAGN

-5440 DFLYGGNERSKVN
+5440 DFLYGGNERGRVN
-5453 GEYYFEKP
+5453 GEYYYLYP
-5461 SDATLNYQVTGD
+5461 SDATVNYQ
-5473 ATKTVF
+5473 
-5479 VTPTNATYNPAN
+5479 TN
-5491 GDFVMTV
+5491 
-5498 GTHRFNVGDSISLS
+5498 
-5512 TESFTFTCDMDGN
+5512 
-5525 KTEHSLPSI
+5525 
-5534 GQPAYNNK
+5534 
-5542 LLITSK
+5542 
-5548 TNDTITVNVGVS
+5548 
-5560 GPNVEFNPTNAT
+5560 PN
-5572 YNPATGD
+5572 
-5579 FVITTGTHSLSV
+5579 
-5591 GEGIVL
+5591 
-5597 DPQSFAF
+5597 
-5604 TCDMDNNQ
+5604 
-5612 SVKSYPRVGIDPY
+5612 
-5625 AARSIKITSIT
+5625 
-5636 GTTMTVNVGISAAN
+5636 
-5650 KLFTPTDVN
+5650 
-5659 YNALSGDMVVN
+5659 
-5670 VGQHGLGVG
+5670 
-5679 RSVVLENESFAF
+5679 
-5691 TCDQDGD
+5691 
-5698 STTHSYPRSGSDPYA
+5698 
-5713 EQSIVINSVGTTSHT
+5713 
-5728 VFNAPY
+5728 
-5734 NATTG
+5734 
-5739 DITLTIYNHNFSN
+5739 
-5752 GDYIKL
+5752 
-5758 SDNSLSYTCVLDGD
+5758 
-5772 TVEKSYPRAGYDNP
+5772 
-5786 SGRWLEISNVTTNTF
+5786 
-5801 DINIGASSYT
+5801 
-5811 SAHTFVSAT
+5811 
-5820 RNGLERQ
+5820 
-5827 TGTFTINVG
+5827 
-5836 DGGSASGSIHT
+5836 
-5847 FVSASTN
+5847 
-5854 AVKHLPQSVHTFVSA
+5854 
-5869 STGAVKHLPQ
+5869 
-5879 SNHTFVRTK
+5879 
-5888 RNSVSVIIP
+5888 
-5897 AIGQLNQTIDG
+5897 GQLNQTIDG
-5908 INYSARLAGKVLE
+5908 INYSARLAEKVLE
-5921 NATFVSPTTEVSASA
+5921 NTIFVSPTSEVSASA

-5962 YSEDKCRRDTGYIID
+5962 YNEDKCRRDTGYIID
-5977 AAITDLVYGG
+5977 AAVTDLVYGG
-5987 NERSTVAGLYYW
+5987 NERSRVAGLYYW
-5999 KYPSRATKGGTPS
+5999 RYPSRATKGGTPS
-6012 EANQLDPTVDG
+6012 EANQLDPTIDG

-6038 LYTTPSDEIKNGVQL
+6038 EYINPSAEIKNGVQL

-6097 LTYGGNERAV
+6097 LTYGGNARAV

-6134 SKGLAEKIIKQK
+6134 SKGLAEKIIKQQ

-6163 NAKKVLQGKAI
+6163 AEKKVLQGKAI

-6195 GFILDAIVTDI
+6195 GFILDAIATDI
-6206 TYGGNERSIR
+6206 IYGGNERSIR

-6236 KLETAETNRYLRT
+6236 KKETAETNRYLRT
-6249 QFQFVA
+6249 QFQFAA

-6293 GIPDPD
+6293 GVPDPD